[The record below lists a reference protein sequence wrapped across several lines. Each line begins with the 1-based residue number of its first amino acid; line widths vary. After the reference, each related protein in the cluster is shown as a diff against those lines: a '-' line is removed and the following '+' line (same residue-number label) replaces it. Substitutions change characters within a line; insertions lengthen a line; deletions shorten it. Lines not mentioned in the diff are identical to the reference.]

1 MHRVLVMGYDPCS
14 IECVGRHRVQ
24 SFTFRMMSSTYLN
37 SFLSVVAG
45 RSPESYGGSGRG
57 EAGRRAL
64 AAPASRPRA
73 TRWGAQWSARL
84 PLNVRIGF

>member
-1 MHRVLVMGYDPCS
+1 MIRVV
-14 IECVGRHRVQ
+14 ECVGHHWVQ
-24 SFTFRMMSSTYLN
+24 SFTLRMMSSTYLN

-45 RSPESYGGSGRG
+45 RSPESYGGGGRG

-64 AAPASRPRA
+64 AAQASRPRA